1 MPLREVCAGVSALLI
16 LVAGPPYALDT
27 LKGITKPERMTWFIL
42 SLLGVVAFVSQMGLG
57 ASWSLLFTG
66 LDTAGSCLMLL
77 LSLKYGG
84 GGYSKSEII
93 ALTIAVAGI
102 TAALLFKQPLL
113 SLAGVILADA
123 SGTALTVRKAFRD
136 PGSETMVT
144 WLAVGTAAVFGMLAV
159 GSWSASLLL
168 YPAYLVVANYSVSI
182 AQLLGRSQA
191 QVQTS
196 KML

>member
-1 MPLREVCAGVSALLI
+1 MPIREVCASVSALLI

-27 LKGITKPERMTWFIL
+27 LKGITKPERMTWFIF
-42 SLLGVVAFVSQMGLG
+42 SLLGVVAFISQMGLG

-77 LSLKYGG
+77 LSLKYGV
-84 GGYSKSEII
+84 GGYSKSDII
-93 ALTIAVAGI
+93 ALTIAVVGI